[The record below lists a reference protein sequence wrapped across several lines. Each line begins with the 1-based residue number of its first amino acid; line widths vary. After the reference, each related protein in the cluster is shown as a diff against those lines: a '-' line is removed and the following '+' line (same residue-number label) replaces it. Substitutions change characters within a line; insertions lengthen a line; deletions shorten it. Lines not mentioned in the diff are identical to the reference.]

1 VSLTVPNIVTLFRI
15 GLVPVLVILLLFNGP
30 LAGWLAAG
38 AFLIATIS
46 DYLDGYI
53 ARNYGSGSVL
63 GTFLDPLAD
72 KLLISAALIMLAG
85 MPRTPRVPAWMVVVI
100 VGREIMVTAL
110 RAVAATQG
118 VVLGAE
124 ELGKYKLT
132 LQAMA
137 LVPLLIHY
145 THWHIDFFAAGMFL
159 LWISMAVSIWSG
171 AEYYV
176 KLMWILR
183 GDVRR
188 QSRDQDSHACTRA
201 AQSR

>member
-1 VSLTVPNIVTLFRI
+1 MTLTVPNIVTLFRI
-15 GLVPVLVILLLFNGP
+15 GLVPVLVVLLLFTGP
-30 LAGWLAAG
+30 VAAWLAAG
-38 AFLIATIS
+38 AFLIATLS

-72 KLLISAALIMLAG
+72 KLLVGAALIMLAG
-85 MPRTPRVPAWMVVVI
+85 MARTPRVPAWIVAVI

-118 VVLGAE
+118 VVVAAE

-159 LWISMAVSIWSG
+159 LWISMAVSLWSG
-171 AEYYV
+171 AEYYL
-176 KLMWILR
+176 KLMWVLR
-183 GDVRR
+183 DDV
-188 QSRDQDSHACTRA
+188 QAQPRDETSHPCTRA
-201 AQSR
+201 AHSR

>member
-1 VSLTVPNIVTLFRI
+1 VTLTVPNIVTLFRI

-30 LAGWLAAG
+30 FAAWLAAG
-38 AFLIATIS
+38 AFLIATLS

-53 ARNYGSGSVL
+53 ARNYGSGTVL
-63 GTFLDPLAD
+63 GAFLDPLAD
-72 KLLISAALIMLAG
+72 KLLVSAALIMLAG
-85 MPRTPRVPAWMVVVI
+85 MARTPRVPAWIVVVI
-100 VGREIMVTAL
+100 IGREIMVTAL
-110 RAVAATQG
+110 RAVAASEG
-118 VVLGAE
+118 VVLAAE
-124 ELGKYKLT
+124 ELGKYKLS

-171 AEYYV
+171 TEYYL
-176 KLMWILR
+176 KLMWVLR
-183 GDVRR
+183 DDARKPA
-188 QSRDQDSHACTRA
+188 RDDSTHSCTRA

>member
-1 VSLTVPNIVTLFRI
+1 VTLTVPNIVTLFRI
-15 GLVPVLVILLLFNGP
+15 GLVPVLVVLLLFTGP
-30 LAGWLAAG
+30 VAAWLAAG
-38 AFLIATIS
+38 AFLIATLS

-72 KLLISAALIMLAG
+72 KLLVSAALIMLAA
-85 MPRTPRVPAWMVVVI
+85 MARTPRVPAWIVVVI

-110 RAVAATQG
+110 RAVAASEG

-132 LQAMA
+132 LQSMA

-145 THWHIDFFAAGMFL
+145 THWHVDFFAAGMFF

-171 AEYYV
+171 GEYYL
-176 KLMWILR
+176 KLMWVLR
-183 GDVRR
+183 DDVR
-188 QSRDQDSHACTRA
+188 QPARDEGSHACARA